1 MIDPT
6 DFGHELDS
14 LVITT
19 REARTKVNTEKDDL
33 LAQIQGGHVNK
44 EEGILTLIEMDL
56 SHSNDIMLPVVHATL
71 RAAQLQYNSAVLL
84 TKSVNLARRLEKLT
98 FVLIALT
105 VVLAVGTAGDSI
117 AAVKTMLYVPPPP
130 MVKFAIPS
138 PPSLNR

>member
-19 REARTKVNTEKDDL
+19 REARTKLNTEKADL
-33 LAQIQGGHVNK
+33 LAQIKGGHVNK

-98 FVLIALT
+98 FVLIVLT
-105 VVLAVGTAGDSI
+105 VGLVTC
-117 AAVKTMLYVPPPP
+117 PPES
-130 MVKFAIPS
+130 S
-138 PPSLNR
+138 PVEM